1 MSIVTFP
8 INAKNYNLPPEYQEV
23 TEEVVYDA
31 VGTFSYMFGPD
42 LRVPLTDKWSFGSRF
57 VIGNGNGA
65 EGSVKLKL
73 KPEVS
78 EEVGLNEVPV
88 LTYRQAEA
96 FTMSPGVDIQFLAS
110 RNIRVNLFG
119 EYHYLR
125 PDFTV
130 FRVTEINPMD
140 GSVEASV
147 KIAVDNVNHDFMT
160 FGI

>member
-1 MSIVTFP
+1 MR
-8 INAKNYNLPPEYQEV
+8 K
-23 TEEVVYDA
+23 
-31 VGTFSYMFGPD
+31 
-42 LRVPLTDKWSFGSRF
+42 
-57 VIGNGNGA
+57 GA
-65 EGSVKLKL
+65 EGAVKLKL

-96 FTMSPGVDIQFLAS
+96 FTFAPGVDIQFLAS

-125 PDFTV
+125 PDYAV
-130 FRVTEINPMD
+130 FRVTDINPMD

-147 KIAVDNVNHDFMT
+147 KIAVDNVNLDFMT
-160 FGI
+160 FGISVDAMIW